1 MSQDTRLSITSRS
14 FLRQAWAL
22 ARPYWFSEERWAARG
37 LLAAVVILNLGM
49 VYLTVRFNRWH
60 NDFFNALQNKDAE
73 QFWRQLVIWSVIA
86 AIFIV
91 VAIYQFKLN
100 WLLQIRWRRWLTD
113 VYFKEWLSDR
123 VYYRM
128 ELRNYGTDNPDQRIQ
143 EDLRLFTTNTIFLS
157 LGLLREVVSLASF
170 VVILWTLSGALTLPL
185 AGASIVIPGYMV
197 WVALLYAAAGTWVA
211 HWIGRPLVRLSFDQQ
226 RYEADL
232 RYSMTRIRE
241 NAEGVALYKGEREE
255 NDTLR
260 SRFANVWDNWL
271 SIITYRK
278 RLGGYTAFY
287 SQLAAIFPYVVVAP
301 RYFSGALQLGGVMQ
315 TANAFGY
322 VQSALSW
329 FIDAYAQL
337 AEWKATVD
345 RLTGFH
351 LAITAAGTE
360 SKSGAAIKVTA
371 NDNTGIA
378 ARDLTVRL
386 PDGRVLLREV
396 NTAFDAG
403 EHTLIT
409 GPSGSGKSTLFRA
422 IAGIWPFGTGNVE
435 TPAQSKVLFLPQ
447 KPYLPLGS
455 LRAVVAYPADA
466 GRFSDARIAETLRLC
481 RLEQF
486 ADRLDEHDNWAM
498 RMSPGE
504 QQRLAIAR
512 ALLNSPDWLFLDEAT
527 AALDEKTEQHL
538 YALLRA
544 RLPQTTFI
552 SIAHR
557 PQIAVQHRRRL
568 ELVAGADGTR
578 LLETAFS
585 PA

>member
-1 MSQDTRLSITSRS
+1 MTADARLSITSRS
-14 FLRQAWAL
+14 FLKQAWAL
-22 ARPYWFSEERWAARG
+22 TRPYWFSEERWAARG
-37 LLAAVVILNLGM
+37 LLAAVVALNLGL

-60 NDFFNALQNKDAE
+60 NDFFNALQNKDAD
-73 QFWRQLVIWSVIA
+73 QFWRQLLIWSVIA
-86 AIFIV
+86 AVYIA

-113 VYFKEWLSDR
+113 VYFREWLSNR

-128 ELRNYGTDNPDQRIQ
+128 ELKNYGTDNPDQRIQ
-143 EDLRLFTTNTIFLS
+143 EDLRLFTTNTIFLG
-157 LGLLREVVSLASF
+157 LGLMREVVSLASF

-185 AGASIVIPGYMV
+185 AGASIIIPGYMV
-197 WVALLYAAAGTWVA
+197 WAAVIYAAAGSWLA

-226 RYEADL
+226 RFEADL

-255 NDTLR
+255 NETLR
-260 SRFANVWDNWL
+260 RRFANVWDNWL

-351 LAITAAGTE
+351 LAITAAATE
-360 SKSGAAIKVTA
+360 SRSGAGIAVASNAK
-371 NDNTGIA
+371 DGIA
-378 ARDLTVRL
+378 ARDLTIRL
-386 PDGRVLLREV
+386 PNGRVLLREV
-396 NTAFDAG
+396 NTSFEAG
-403 EHTLIT
+403 AHTLIT

-422 IAGIWPFGTGNVE
+422 LAGIWPFGTGSIE
-435 TPAQSKVLFLPQ
+435 APTADKVLFLPQ
-447 KPYLPLGS
+447 RPYLPLGS
-455 LRAVVAYPADA
+455 LRDVVAYPADA
-466 GRFSDARIAETLRLC
+466 GGFSDAQIAETLRLC
-481 RLEQF
+481 RLDEF
-486 ADRLDEHDNWAM
+486 VERLDERDNWAM
-498 RMSPGE
+498 RLSPGE

-512 ALLNSPDWLFLDEAT
+512 ALLNQPDWLFLDEAT
-527 AALDEKTEQHL
+527 ASLDAKTEEHLYGLLGQHL
-538 YALLRA
+538 
-544 RLPQTTFI
+544 PGTTI
-552 SIAHR
+552 VSIAHR
-557 PQIAVQHRRRL
+557 PQVAMHHHRRI
-568 ELVAGADGTR
+568 ELIAGEDGTR
-578 LLETAFS
+578 LQEAALS